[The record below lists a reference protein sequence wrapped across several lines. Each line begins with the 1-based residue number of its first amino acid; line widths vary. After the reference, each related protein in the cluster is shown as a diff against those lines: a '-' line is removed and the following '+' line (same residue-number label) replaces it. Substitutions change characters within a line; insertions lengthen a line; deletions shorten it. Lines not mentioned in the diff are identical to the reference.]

1 MAETRVKAWRWLRLW
16 SQGLEVTEILESSSG
31 GGWDT
36 RVRVWRRLRHK
47 SQGLEEAET
56 LESRTGGG

>member
-1 MAETRVKAWRWLRLW
+1 MEEVET
-16 SQGLEVTEILESSSG
+16 LESRSG